1 MSVVGV
7 DFGTLNTVI
16 AVARNRGVDVITN
29 EVSNRATPSLVGF
42 GPKSRYLGESA
53 ATQEISNL
61 KNTVGSLKRLAGR
74 SIDDP
79 DVQVEREYVSA
90 NLVDVSGQVGAEVS
104 YLGKKETFT
113 ATQLVSM
120 YLNKIKAIA
129 SAELKLPV
137 SDIVMSVPPW
147 FTDRQRRSIVDATE
161 IAGLKLL
168 RLINDTTATALG
180 YGITKLDLPTA
191 EEKPRRVCFVDIGH
205 STYSCSIVEFKKGE
219 LAVKSTACDRHFGGR
234 DFDKAIVDH
243 FAKEF
248 KEKYKIDIYSNSKAM
263 VRVKA
268 AAEKMKKILSA
279 NAQAPISIE
288 SLMND
293 VDVSGM
299 MKRDDLEEL
308 LKPLLERA
316 TAPLEQALSEAK
328 LKVEDIDAIEMIG
341 GCTRVPSLKDRISKF
356 FGKGLSFTLNQDEA
370 VARGCAFGCAILS
383 PVFRVRDFSIHDIVN
398 YPIEFNWEQSPDI
411 PDEDTSLT
419 VFNKGNVMPSTKIL
433 TFYRK
438 QPFDLEARYV
448 KPEMLPGKMSPW
460 IGRFSVKGVK
470 ADAKDDFMIC
480 KLKAR
485 LNLHGILNVES
496 GYYIEDVEVEE
507 PIPEEK
513 DGEKKE
519 GEKKDGDVRCDL
531 SPHMSS
537 SIPKGATSHDVD
549 AEDLVASAPQARLK
563 TMFHNI
569 RSGTKRK
576 TPSNSELTPE
586 SDQAMETEPPST
598 EAKPKTRK
606 VKKQVR
612 KGDLP
617 VVQGTTSLDQAIK
630 DAAADRESQMFM
642 EDKLVMDTED
652 KKNELESYIYELR
665 GKVDDQYSE
674 FASEEEK
681 EKLKAKLEQAEDWL
695 YDEGDDATKGVYV
708 AKMDEIRFVAGP
720 IVARYLDKL
729 EEERQAVL
737 KAQEEKAAKIKA
749 ESDAKKKADEE
760 AKKAAES
767 KKENEAPV
775 TNGED
780 VEMKDTET
788 ITSDSVEEPVEKK

>member
-7 DFGTLNTVI
+7 DLGTLNTVI

-42 GPKSRYLGESA
+42 GPKSRYLGEPA
-53 ATQEISNL
+53 KTQEISNL

-74 SIDDP
+74 SLDDP
-79 DVQVEREYVSA
+79 DIQIEKDYVSC
-90 NLVDVSGQVGAEVS
+90 NLIDTNGQVGAEVS

-120 YLNKIKAIA
+120 FLNKIKATA

-137 SDIVMSVPPW
+137 SDMVMSVPPW
-147 FTDRQRRSIVDATE
+147 FTDRQRRSLVDAAE

-219 LAVKSTACDRHFGGR
+219 LAVKSTTYDRHFGGR
-234 DFDKAIVDH
+234 NFDKALVDH

-248 KEKYKIDIYSNSKAM
+248 KEKYKIDIHTNPKAV
-263 VRVKA
+263 VRVAA

-279 NAQAPISIE
+279 NAQAPLSIE

-293 VDVSGM
+293 VDVSAM
-299 MKRDDLEEL
+299 MKRDELEEL
-308 LKPLLERA
+308 IKPLLDRV
-316 TAPLEQALSEAK
+316 TVPLEQALAEAK
-328 LKVEDIDAIEMIG
+328 LKVEDIDAIEMVG
-341 GCTRVPSLKDRISKF
+341 GCTRVPSLKERISKF
-356 FGKGLSFTLNQDEA
+356 FGKTLSFTLNQDEA
-370 VARGCAFGCAILS
+370 VARGCAFSCAILS

-438 QPFDLEARYV
+438 QPFDLEARYA
-448 KPEMLPGKMSPW
+448 KADMLPGKMSPW

-470 ADAKDDFMIC
+470 ADAKDDFMTC

-513 DGEKKE
+513 ESEKNEGDKKE
-519 GEKKDGDVRCDL
+519 GDVRCNL
-531 SPHMSS
+531 S
-537 SIPKGATSHDVD
+537 SHASPNTE
-549 AEDLVASAPQARLK
+549 AEDVLASAPRSKLR
-563 TMFHNI
+563 TMFHNV
-569 RSGTKRK
+569 RAGMKRK
-576 TPSNSELTPE
+576 PSTSPNSELTLRR
-586 SDQAMETEPPST
+586 DQAMETDPSST
-598 EAKPKTRK
+598 EQKPKTRK

-617 VVQGTTSLDQAIK
+617 IVQGTSSLDQSIK
-630 DAAADRESQMFM
+630 DAAAEREGTMFM

-652 KKNELESYIYELR
+652 KKNELEGYIYELR
-665 GKVDDQYSE
+665 GKIDEQYAE
-674 FASEEEK
+674 FANEEEK

-695 YDEGDDATKGVYV
+695 YDEGDDATKAVYI

-729 EEERQAVL
+729 EEERQIVL

-749 ESDAKKKADEE
+749 ESEAKKKAEEE
-760 AKKAAES
+760 AKKAAEP
-767 KKENEAPV
+767 KNEAEAPA

-780 VEMKDTET
+780 VDMKDAE
-788 ITSDSVEEPVEKK
+788 SGKVDGEEPK

>member
-1 MSVVGV
+1 M
-7 DFGTLNTVI
+7 
-16 AVARNRGVDVITN
+16 
-29 EVSNRATPSLVGF
+29 
-42 GPKSRYLGESA
+42 
-53 ATQEISNL
+53 
-61 KNTVGSLKRLAGR
+61 GSLKRLAGR
-74 SIDDP
+74 ALNDP
-79 DVQVEREYVSA
+79 DIQIEKDYVSA
-90 NLVDVSGQVGAEVS
+90 NLVDVHGQVGAEVS
-104 YLGKKETFT
+104 YLGKKEVFT

-120 YLNKIKAIA
+120 FLNKIKSTA

-147 FTDRQRRSIVDATE
+147 FTDVQRRSLIDAAE

-168 RLINDTTATALG
+168 RLINDTTATSLG

-205 STYSCSIVEFKKGE
+205 SSYTCSIVEFRKGE
-219 LAVKSTACDRHFGGR
+219 LAVKSTTYDRHFGGR
-234 DFDKAIVDH
+234 NFDKALVDH

-248 KEKYKIDIYSNSKAM
+248 KEKYKIDIFTNPKAI
-263 VRVKA
+263 VRVAA

-299 MKRDDLEEL
+299 MKRDELEEL

-316 TAPLEQALSEAK
+316 TAPLEQALAEAK
-328 LKVEDIDAIEMIG
+328 LKIEDIDAIEMVG
-341 GCTRVPSLKDRISKF
+341 GCTRVPSLKERISKF
-356 FGKGLSFTLNQDEA
+356 FGKPLSFTLNQDEA
-370 VARGCAFGCAILS
+370 VARGCAFSCAILS

-438 QPFDLEARYV
+438 HPFDLEARYA
-448 KPEMLPGKMSPW
+448 KPDMLPGKMNPW

-485 LNLHGILNVES
+485 LNLHGVLNVES

-513 DGEKKE
+513 E
-519 GEKKDGDVRCDL
+519 GEKAKEGDVRTPPSH
-531 SPHMSS
+531 SP
-537 SIPKGATSHDVD
+537 PTSAKKPISDD
-549 AEDLVASAPQARLK
+549 AAEDLVASAPRSKKLK
-563 TMFHNI
+563 TMLHQAAA
-569 RSGTKRK
+569 GVKRTFSS
-576 TPSNSELTPE
+576 TPQAKLTPE
-586 SDQAMETEPPST
+586 SPSPQAMDTDPPNGNAA

-617 VVQGTTSLDQAIK
+617 IASGTASLDQASK
-630 DAAADRESQMFM
+630 DAAAEKENLMFM

-665 GKVDDQYSE
+665 GKIDEIYSE
-674 FASEEEK
+674 FASDDEK
-681 EKLKAKLEQAEDWL
+681 EKLKAKLESAEV
-695 YDEGDDATKGVYV
+695 YPPSPFPFRSHTTK
-708 AKMDEIRFVAGP
+708 RRP
-720 IVARYLDKL
+720 C
-729 EEERQAVL
+729 
-737 KAQEEKAAKIKA
+737 
-749 ESDAKKKADEE
+749 
-760 AKKAAES
+760 
-767 KKENEAPV
+767 
-775 TNGED
+775 
-780 VEMKDTET
+780 
-788 ITSDSVEEPVEKK
+788 

>member
-7 DFGTLNTVI
+7 DLGTLNTVI

-42 GPKSRYLGESA
+42 GPKSRYLGEPA
-53 ATQEISNL
+53 KTQEISNL

-74 SIDDP
+74 ALNDP
-79 DVQVEREYVSA
+79 DVQIERDYVSA
-90 NLVDVSGQVGAEVS
+90 QLVDISGQVGAEVT
-104 YLGKKETFT
+104 YLGKKESFT

-120 YLNKIKAIA
+120 FFSKIKATA

-137 SDIVMSVPPW
+137 SDIVISVPPW
-147 FTDRQRRSIVDATE
+147 FTDVQRRSLMDAAE

-191 EEKPRRVCFVDIGH
+191 EEKPRRVAFVDIGH
-205 STYSCSIVEFKKGE
+205 SNYTCAIVEFKKGE
-219 LAVKSTACDRHFGGR
+219 LAVKSTAYDRHFGGR
-234 DFDKAIVDH
+234 NFDKALVDH

-248 KEKYKIDIYSNSKAM
+248 KEKYKIDINTNPKAL
-263 VRVKA
+263 VRVAA

-299 MKRDDLEEL
+299 MKREELEEL

-316 TAPLEQALSEAK
+316 TAPLEQALAEAK
-328 LKVEDIDAIEMIG
+328 LKIEDIDAVEMVG

-356 FGKGLSFTLNQDEA
+356 FNKPLSFTLNQDEA
-370 VARGCAFGCAILS
+370 VARGCAFSCAILS
-383 PVFRVRDFSIHDIVN
+383 PVFRVRDFSVHDIVN

-438 QPFDLEARYV
+438 QPFDLEAKYA
-448 KPEMLPGKMSPW
+448 KPDMLPGKMNPW

-470 ADAKDDFMIC
+470 ADSKDDFMIC

-485 LNLHGILNVES
+485 LNLHGVLNVES
-496 GYYIEDVEVEE
+496 GYFVEDIEVEE

-513 DGEKKE
+513 E
-519 GEKKDGDVRCDL
+519 GEKKD
-531 SPHMSS
+531 
-537 SIPKGATSHDVD
+537 VD
-549 AEDLVASAPQARLK
+549 DEEVPPSRFK
-563 TMFHNI
+563 TMFNNA
-569 RSGTKRK
+569 RAGFKRK
-576 TPSNSELTPE
+576 SSEQKSLTRPSN
-586 SDQAMETEPPST
+586 QAMETDAPNGSADP
-598 EAKPKTRK
+598 KPKTRK

-617 VVQGTTSLDQAIK
+617 LSAGTASLDQATK
-630 DAAADRESQMFM
+630 DTAAEKENSMFM
-642 EDKLVMDTED
+642 EDKLVADTED
-652 KKNELESYIYELR
+652 KKNELESFIYELR
-665 GKVDDQYSE
+665 GKIDDQYSE
-674 FASEEEK
+674 FASDEEK
-681 EKLKAKLEQAEDWL
+681 SKLKDKLEQSEDWL
-695 YDEGDDATKGVYV
+695 YEDGEDATKAVYIS
-708 AKMDEIRFVAGP
+708 KMDDIRFVAGP
-720 IVARYLDKL
+720 IVARYQDKI

-737 KAQEEKAAKIKA
+737 KVEEEKLAKKRA
-749 ESDAKKKADEE
+749 EVEAKKKAEE
-760 AKKAAES
+760 DAKKAAEPKKDKDS
-767 KKENEAPV
+767 KG
-775 TNGED
+775 TNGANPVDLTED
-780 VEMKDTET
+780 TDMKDA
-788 ITSDSVEEPVEKK
+788 DVVQPDGVEEPAEGGK